1 MPGKTGLED
10 VKRWLV
16 EGKDEPETFVDLKWV
31 VIEEDTRD
39 GRTFSI
45 RFTHP
50 RVPVNLLVLDMEV
63 LDENAMII
71 RMVVETGIK
80 TIDLDRDDKL
90 RLYRYLLEGSK
101 MPLAKFY
108 LFGEEDEI
116 GIAVDLDKRMLT
128 KDELDLHL
136 AAMLMGYSMLAEL
149 DALKDQVMAEQVA
162 MLVELVA
169 KWMEKGISREKVL
182 ERLIGAGMDRD
193 IAEKLVDTVYGSR
206 RGRGVE
212 PLFV

>member
-1 MPGKTGLED
+1 MPEKTEIED
-10 VKRWLV
+10 VKKWLV

-31 VIEEDTRD
+31 VMEEDTRN

-50 RVPVNLLVLDMEV
+50 SVPVNLLVLDMEV
-63 LDENAMII
+63 LDENAKIL
-71 RMVVETGIK
+71 RLVVETGIK

-108 LFGEEDEI
+108 LFGDEDEI

-128 KDELDLHL
+128 KEELDLHL

-149 DALKDQVMAEQVA
+149 ESLKNQVLAEQASVLMA
-162 MLVELVA
+162 LVA
-169 KWMEKGISREKVL
+169 KWMEKGVPREKVL
-182 ERLIGAGMDRD
+182 ERLIGAGMDREM
-193 IAEKLVDTVYGSR
+193 AEKLVDTVYGAMHRISR
-206 RGRGVE
+206 E
-212 PLFV
+212 TLYM